1 MTAWTAQDYERTGG
15 QDADHVTASP
25 VNLRAEYEHGKAT
38 AWQMTE
44 RSAEGG
50 HTADHIEQRHLE
62 LNGPAADQGQRTP
75 AETAWHRG
83 YDAGAD
89 GSVSLLRELEKAGTA
104 GRERELEAG

>member
-1 MTAWTAQDYERTGG
+1 MWIDSPNPCPAA
-15 QDADHVTASP
+15 AMTASP
-25 VNLRAEYEHGKAT
+25 LTLRAEYEHGKAT

-50 HTADHIEQRHLE
+50 QDAGRVEQRHLE

-75 AETAWHRG
+75 AESAWHRG

-89 GSVSLLRELEKAGTA
+89 GSVSLLRELEAG
-104 GRERELEAG
+104 